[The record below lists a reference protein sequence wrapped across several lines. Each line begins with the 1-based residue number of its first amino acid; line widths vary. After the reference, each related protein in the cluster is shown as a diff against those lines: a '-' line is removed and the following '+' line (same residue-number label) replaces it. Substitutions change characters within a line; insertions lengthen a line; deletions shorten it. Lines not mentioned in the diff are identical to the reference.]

1 MRSRCCRHSLLVT
14 GLVAVGL
21 LLPVRAAHAVGTI
34 KQVRIA
40 EEGYGHHEDNTIKSP
55 IFDATGVAPLTI
67 GTLTSSYDPKEKIV
81 RGRGNIFTKGPT
93 LKLDQKIALGEL
105 LAESMRA
112 EAKAM
117 GLPLAAE
124 DAAGDCWKVSGDL
137 KDIYIE
143 SWQITGFGN
152 ILFYGFA
159 DVTLDVQGPGGVAES
174 RHYRIHGFHE
184 EGGGGFSRTGASEA
198 ALATLIVNGSQ
209 ELLGRLNREFVKA
222 KSAPDV
228 ESKVA
233 KLEAPGLE
241 DQAADLRVIGLARP
255 AGAETALLALLPK
268 EDDSDGRI
276 LVLNALAS
284 IGSPETVAPLIER
297 YGQEDEQGRWYTL
310 KALDYIGG
318 EAAMALIEEKGP
330 KDDEYSV
337 KSLAGRILGIK
348 VK

>member
-1 MRSRCCRHSLLVT
+1 MRSRCYRHSLLVAVLLAAVL
-14 GLVAVGL
+14 LVPAS
-21 LLPVRAAHAVGTI
+21 PAHAVGTI

-40 EEGYGHHEDNTIKSP
+40 EEGYGHHDSNTIKAP
-55 IFDATGVAPLTI
+55 IFDATGVASLAI
-67 GTLTSSYDPKEKIV
+67 GTLTSSYDAKEKIV

-93 LKLDQKIALGEL
+93 LKLDKKIALGEL
-105 LAESMRA
+105 LAESMRT

-117 GLPLAAE
+117 GLPLAAA

-143 SWQITGFGN
+143 SWQMTGYGN

-159 DVTLDVQGPGGVAES
+159 DVTLEVQGPGGVAES
-174 RHYRIHGFHE
+174 RHYRIHGYHE
-184 EGGGGFSRTGASEA
+184 EPGGGFSRTGKSEA

-209 ELLGRLNREFVKA
+209 ELLGRLNREFIKA
-222 KSAPDV
+222 KSAPDA
-228 ESKVA
+228 EAQLA

-284 IGSPETVAPLIER
+284 IGSPDTVAPLVER

-318 EAAMALIEEKGP
+318 EAGMALIQEKGP

-337 KSLAGRILGIK
+337 KALAARILGTK

>member
-1 MRSRCCRHSLLVT
+1 MESRYYRHSLLVT
-14 GLVAVGL
+14 VLLAAGL
-21 LLPVRAAHAVGTI
+21 LLPASPAHAVGTI

-40 EEGYGHHEDNTIKSP
+40 EEGYGHHDFNTIKAP
-55 IFDATGVAPLTI
+55 IFDATGVAPLAI
-67 GTLTSSYDPKEKIV
+67 GTLTSSYDAKEKIV

-93 LKLDQKIALGEL
+93 LKLDPKIALGEL

-117 GLPLAAE
+117 GLPLAAA

-143 SWQITGFGN
+143 SWQMTGYGN

-159 DVTLDVQGPGGVAES
+159 DLTLEVQGPGGVSES

-198 ALATLIVNGSQ
+198 ALATLVVNGSQ
-209 ELLGRLNREFVKA
+209 ELLADLNREFVQA

-228 ESKVA
+228 EARLA
-233 KLEAPGLE
+233 KLKAPGLE

-255 AGAETALLALLPK
+255 AGAGAALLALLPR

-276 LVLNALAS
+276 LVLNALAN

-297 YGQEDEQGRWYTL
+297 YGQEDEQGRWYTV

-318 EAAMALIEEKGP
+318 ESGMALFQEKGL

-337 KSLAGRILGIK
+337 RSLAGRILGVQ